1 MAKKNIY
8 CVFDTETLGIDKK
21 WIYDLG
27 MVIIAKTGKPL
38 FAKRWIIKEVMNIP
52 NISEIAFYGNKME
65 TFYKGKEMVTF
76 AKAREDFR
84 DIMKYFTVNVITA
97 YNLQFDMSA
106 ITQTLEMAEIGS
118 KFLNYPV
125 EYFDLWNASCNS
137 IFQQKQFKEI
147 AKKQDWL
154 TNKGNYRTSA
164 EIAYR
169 FITKNYNFIESHT
182 ALEDAT
188 IEAKILQE
196 VCRQKKGMQKNTI
209 IPMPWK
215 KAQ

>member
-8 CVFDTETLGIDKK
+8 CVFDTETIGVDKK

-38 FAKRWIIKEVMNIP
+38 YEKRWIIKEVMNIP
-52 NISEIAFYGNKME
+52 NITEIAFYGDKIK
-65 TFYKGKEMVTF
+65 TFYQNMEMVTF

-84 DIMKYFTVNVITA
+84 DIMKYFEVNTITA
-97 YNLQFDMSA
+97 YNLQFDMGA
-106 ITQTLEMAEIGS
+106 IMQTLEFTEIGE
-118 KFLNYPV
+118 KFLNSPV
-125 EYFDLWNASCNS
+125 DYFDLWNASCNS
-137 IFQQKQFKEI
+137 IFQQKQFKSI
-147 AKKQDWL
+147 AQKQEWL
-154 TNKGNYRTSA
+154 TDKGNYRTSA

-182 ALEDAT
+182 ALEDAS

-196 VCRQKKGMQKNTI
+196 VCRQKKGYQKNQI
-209 IPMPWK
+209 IHMPWR